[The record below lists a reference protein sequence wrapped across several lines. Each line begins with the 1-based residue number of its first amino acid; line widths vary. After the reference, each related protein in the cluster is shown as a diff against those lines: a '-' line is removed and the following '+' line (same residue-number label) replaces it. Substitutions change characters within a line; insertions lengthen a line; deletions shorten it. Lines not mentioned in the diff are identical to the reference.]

1 MSCISIGISVLYMMF
16 LAFALFQTRDDF
28 RNILFFFDP
37 ALIDE
42 GPDTKVRLLVVEV
55 YKIDRNK

>member
-1 MSCISIGISVLYMMF
+1 MSIGISVLYMMF

-37 ALIDE
+37 SLKDE
-42 GPDTKVRLLVVEV
+42 GPDTKVRLLVGEV
-55 YKIDRNK
+55 YKIDRSK

>member
-1 MSCISIGISVLYMMF
+1 MMF

-37 ALIDE
+37 SLKDE
-42 GPDTKVRLLVVEV
+42 GPDTKVRLLERGS
-55 YKIDRNK
+55 I

>member
-1 MSCISIGISVLYMMF
+1 MF

-37 ALIDE
+37 GLKDE

-55 YKIDRNK
+55 YKIDRNKWEGI

>member
-1 MSCISIGISVLYMMF
+1 MF

-55 YKIDRNK
+55 YKIDRNKWEGI